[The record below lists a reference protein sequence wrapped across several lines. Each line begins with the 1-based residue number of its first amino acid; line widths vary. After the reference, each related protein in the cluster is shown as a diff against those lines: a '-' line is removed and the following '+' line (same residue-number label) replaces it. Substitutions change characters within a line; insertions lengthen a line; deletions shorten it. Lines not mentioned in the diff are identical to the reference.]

1 MLYWTFIYWK
11 QVIIING
18 PNPNLCLYV
27 FGCMQSFSATI
38 SGTKQSQKVLAAIRQ
53 IIWNWNKMLSKALS
67 QLFRQTGVFTQFC
80 DIYQSSNILVCIS
93 VIESAAVNTE
103 SDLSIKQPFWS
114 RSSLQ
119 PTLICSEMSH
129 LVKVQRG
136 SSYCTKQEVWG
147 GSSWYIAF
155 YLLISNF
162 CDNSELLK
170 RVSLEWKPIFSLA
183 E

>member
-38 SGTKQSQKVLAAIRQ
+38 SGIKQSQKVLAAIRQ

-119 PTLICSEMSH
+119 PTLWSAVRCHISSKCKEEAVIARSRKSEAALADILHFICSYQISVII
-129 LVKVQRG
+129 L
-136 SSYCTKQEVWG
+136 SY
-147 GSSWYIAF
+147 
-155 YLLISNF
+155 
-162 CDNSELLK
+162 
-170 RVSLEWKPIFSLA
+170 
-183 E
+183 

>member
-18 PNPNLCLYV
+18 PNPNFCLYV

-38 SGTKQSQKVLAAIRQ
+38 SGTKQSQKVLAAIQQ
-53 IIWNWNKMLSKALS
+53 ILWNWNKMLSKALS

-119 PTLICSEMSH
+119 PTLWSAVRCHISSAKRKQLLHEAGRCWAMQRQESEGALADILHFICSY
-129 LVKVQRG
+129 Q
-136 SSYCTKQEVWG
+136 
-147 GSSWYIAF
+147 
-155 YLLISNF
+155 ISVII
-162 CDNSELLK
+162 L
-170 RVSLEWKPIFSLA
+170 RY
-183 E
+183 

>member
-18 PNPNLCLYV
+18 PNPNFCLYV

-38 SGTKQSQKVLAAIRQ
+38 SGTKQSQKVLAAIWQ

-93 VIESAAVNTE
+93 VMWISSREYWEWLEHQAALLE
-103 SDLSIKQPFWS
+103 PIKFAAHS
-114 RSSLQ
+114 V
-119 PTLICSEMSH
+119 ICSEMSH

-136 SSYCTKQEVWG
+136 SSYCTKQEDVEWCN
-147 GSSWYIAF
+147 A
-155 YLLISNF
+155 
-162 CDNSELLK
+162 
-170 RVSLEWKPIFSLA
+170 RSLRWI
-183 E
+183 

>member
-18 PNPNLCLYV
+18 PNPTFCLNV

-93 VIESAAVNTE
+93 VIESAAVNAE

-119 PTLICSEMSH
+119 PTLWSAVRCHISSAKRKQLLHEA
-129 LVKVQRG
+129 G
-136 SSYCTKQEVWG
+136 SLRWLELIYCILFAHIKFLW
-147 GSSWYIAF
+147 
-155 YLLISNF
+155 
-162 CDNSELLK
+162 
-170 RVSLEWKPIFSLA
+170 
-183 E
+183 